1 MTHHHRIP
9 RAAFLGSAVVCLS
22 AILCVTLTALSG
34 PPPNSIL
41 PLPNVTVT
49 GPIALTTPLRDP
61 AHGYP
66 YNASP
71 MDLARRGY
79 VEEEFFIEG
88 QANAYNTAPGQ
99 TGTVKDSDHPF
110 KSRIVVRRPKS
121 TSKFNGTVIVEWYNV
136 SQGHD
141 GEYDWFQSAEHIVGA
156 GYAWVGVS
164 NQRVGVN
171 SLKEWSPTRYGTL
184 DVNEGGKITDDSL
197 SFDIFTAA
205 AVAIRGKGSAEVL
218 GGLKAARLIAIGHSQ
233 SAALLYTYFHSVHPL
248 IPKIYDAVVLH
259 GGGGKVSEELDVK
272 VFKLLNET
280 DVAGQANN
288 RQPDTDK
295 YRQWEVAGT
304 SHLDAKFSRALAGLG
319 LRVSGMD
326 PVEGSPP
333 ITGPTIS
340 GGAGNGLSGA
350 ASANVCKNPPFSRIP
365 GYYVLDAVLDHTARW
380 VKDGTAPP
388 TTTHIELRQLP
399 PSPTGAQGANEGG
412 GRSGGGPRWEVVRDE
427 FGNAHGGIE
436 LSQHAVPTA
445 TNSGQNEGGASG
457 GEGNCNL
464 MGTYLAWNE
473 LRLAAMYPTHA
484 AYVAKVKQITERNLK
499 AGYILKEDADA
510 TISEAEH
517 SSIGK
522 IKVSKR

>member
-1 MTHHHRIP
+1 MTHHHRIA
-9 RAAFLGSAVVCLS
+9 RVAFHGSAVVCLS

-41 PLPNVTVT
+41 PLPSVTVT

-71 MDLARRGY
+71 MDLAKRGY

-88 QANAYNTAPGQ
+88 KANAYSTAPGQ

-171 SLKEWSPTRYGTL
+171 SLKEWSQTRYGTL
-184 DVNEGGKITDDSL
+184 DVNEGGRITDDSL

-259 GGGGKVSEELDVK
+259 GGG
-272 VFKLLNET
+272 
-280 DVAGQANN
+280 
-288 RQPDTDK
+288 
-295 YRQWEVAGT
+295 
-304 SHLDAKFSRALAGLG
+304 
-319 LRVSGMD
+319 
-326 PVEGSPP
+326 
-333 ITGPTIS
+333 
-340 GGAGNGLSGA
+340 
-350 ASANVCKNPPFSRIP
+350 
-365 GYYVLDAVLDHTARW
+365 
-380 VKDGTAPP
+380 
-388 TTTHIELRQLP
+388 
-399 PSPTGAQGANEGG
+399 
-412 GRSGGGPRWEVVRDE
+412 
-427 FGNAHGGIE
+427 
-436 LSQHAVPTA
+436 
-445 TNSGQNEGGASG
+445 
-457 GEGNCNL
+457 
-464 MGTYLAWNE
+464 
-473 LRLAAMYPTHA
+473 
-484 AYVAKVKQITERNLK
+484 
-499 AGYILKEDADA
+499 
-510 TISEAEH
+510 
-517 SSIGK
+517 
-522 IKVSKR
+522 